1 MVIKLKNRKGLVTIF
16 LLVIYGVLLIYPI
29 KIVLIKFGVINFNVS
44 DNWKYY
50 TPTGTNIFGKVKDKI
65 MSLETS
71 IDNRATNYFPFFT
84 GINSSYYKV
93 NMKLDSLLSDEI
105 YVKNNTDNEYII
117 YNKKDNFYYLI
128 NNLSKNEMNSRV
140 KAQAKFYNDIN
151 EKYPNI
157 NMYVYL
163 PLRYELTQMC
173 TNTLNGYV
181 DAFTSELNDSI
192 NVSKLEALSTKEYL
206 NYFYKTDHH
215 YNANGALR
223 AYEDILNMMGIDS
236 TNDFEIK
243 TIKKPYYGSM
253 AKSALNDSISDE
265 LQAIDTN
272 IEMSLK
278 EPNEAIKPMVIKDT
292 KNKFYDYYIGYFNGQ
307 FDEVTYKY
315 DNYTGRNL
323 LIIGDSI
330 SWQIDYLIASKFDE
344 THVINM
350 RFGKWKNNN
359 LKLKEYIEENN
370 ITDILFL
377 EEAESQIFDVYN
389 HNLKE
394 RVVR

>member
-1 MVIKLKNRKGLVTIF
+1 MKSKK
-16 LLVIYGVLLIYPI
+16 LLVMIFIIILYGVLLIYPV
-29 KIVLIKFGVINFNVS
+29 KIVLIKFGVMNFNVS

-50 TPTGTNIFGKVKDKI
+50 TPTGTNIIGKVKDKI

-84 GINSSYYKV
+84 GINSAYYKV

-105 YVKNNTDNEYII
+105 YVKNNTDDEYII
-117 YNKKDNFYYLI
+117 YNKKHNFFYLI
-128 NNLSKNEMNSRV
+128 NNLSTQEMNSRV
-140 KAQAKFYNDIN
+140 KSQAKFYNDIN
-151 EKYPNI
+151 NKYPNV

-173 TNTLNGYV
+173 SNSLNGYV
-181 DAFTSELNDSI
+181 DSFESELNEDI
-192 NVSKLEALSTKEYL
+192 RVSKLEALSNEEYL
-206 NYFYKTDHH
+206 QYFYKTDHH
-215 YNANGALR
+215 YNANGALK
-223 AYEDILNMMGIDS
+223 AYEDILKMMHIDS
-236 TNDFEIK
+236 TNEYTVK
-243 TIKKPYYGSM
+243 TVKTPYYGSM

-265 LQAIDTN
+265 LQAIDTD
-272 IEMSLK
+272 IEISLK
-278 EPNEAIKPMVIKDT
+278 EPNEAFKPMTIKDT

-307 FDEVTYKY
+307 FDEIIYKY
-315 DNYTGRNL
+315 NESSDRNL
-323 LIIGDSI
+323 LIIGDSV
-330 SWQIDYLIASKFDE
+330 SWQIDYLIASKFNE

-350 RFGKWKNNN
+350 RFGKWKKEN
-359 LKLKEYIEENN
+359 LDLGKYIEENR

-389 HNLKE
+389 HNLAE

>member
-1 MVIKLKNRKGLVTIF
+1 MKNRKGLVTIF

-93 NMKLDSLLSDEI
+93 NMKLDSLLLDEI

-157 NMYVYL
+157 NLYVYL

-253 AKSALNDSISDE
+253 AKSTLNDSISDE

-278 EPNEAIKPMVIKDT
+278 ESNDAIKPMVIKDT

-359 LKLKEYIEENN
+359 LKLKEYIEDNN

>member
-292 KNKFYDYYIGYFNGQ
+292 KNKFYDFYIGYFNGQ

>member
-1 MVIKLKNRKGLVTIF
+1 MKKRKGLVTIF
-16 LLVIYGVLLIYPI
+16 LLIIYGVLLIYPI
-29 KIVLIKFGVINFNVS
+29 KIVLIKFGAINFNTS

-84 GINSSYYKV
+84 NINSAYYKL

-117 YNKKDNFYYLI
+117 YNEKEDFYYLI
-128 NNLSKNEMNSRV
+128 NNLSKQEMDKRV
-140 KAQAKFYNDIN
+140 KSQAEFYNDIKT
-151 EKYPNI
+151 KYPDL

-173 TNTLNGYV
+173 SNSINGYV
-181 DAFTSELNDSI
+181 DAFEFELNDEI
-192 NVSKLEALSTKEYL
+192 KVSKLETLSNDEYL
-206 NYFYKTDHH
+206 NYFYRTDHH
-215 YNANGALR
+215 YNANGALK
-223 AYEDILNMMGIDS
+223 AYEDIMTMMEMDP
-236 TNDFEIK
+236 TNEYEIK
-243 TIKKPYYGSM
+243 TIKTPYYGSM
-253 AKSALNDSISDE
+253 AKSSLNDSVSDE
-265 LQAIDTN
+265 LQAIETD
-272 IEMSLK
+272 IEVSLK
-278 EPNEAIKPMVIKDT
+278 DPIDGFKPMTIKDT

-315 DNYTGRNL
+315 NDYTGRNL

-344 THVINM
+344 THIINM

-359 LKLKEYIEENN
+359 LNLSEYIQENN
-370 ITDILFL
+370 ITDLLFL